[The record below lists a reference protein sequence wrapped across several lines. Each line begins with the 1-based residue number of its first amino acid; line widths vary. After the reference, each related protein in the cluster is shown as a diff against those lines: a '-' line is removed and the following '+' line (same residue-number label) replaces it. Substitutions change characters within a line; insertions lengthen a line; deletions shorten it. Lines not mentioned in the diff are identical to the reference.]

1 MLTASPSTYRLTIG
15 SGALTP
21 RRPLGASNQSQAS
34 FESTEMFGYIL
45 IAIIVIPMAWI
56 VIQIFREDT
65 KAKKAKK

>member
-1 MLTASPSTYRLTIG
+1 
-15 SGALTP
+15 
-21 RRPLGASNQSQAS
+21 
-34 FESTEMFGYIL
+34 MFGYIL